1 MDEFTSTFRMLY
13 KLIYNGVI
21 QSEEG
26 EYGLYISDEDLRV
39 LGEKLI
45 KITESISYTTDSQKK
60 EVFEQL
66 LIVLKNNY
74 IKTATEEEK
83 ASRYFT
89 DESNASSFFRGTRY
103 NFNELPDWE
112 LFKIESPVY

>member
-1 MDEFTSTFRMLY
+1 MELFNQKRENTD
-13 KLIYNGVI
+13 
-21 QSEEG
+21 
-26 EYGLYISDEDLRV
+26 
-39 LGEKLI
+39 
-45 KITESISYTTDSQKK
+45 SISFTNDSQKK

-74 IKTATEEEK
+74 IKTATGEEK

-112 LFKIESPVY
+112 LFKNRITSLLEMAP